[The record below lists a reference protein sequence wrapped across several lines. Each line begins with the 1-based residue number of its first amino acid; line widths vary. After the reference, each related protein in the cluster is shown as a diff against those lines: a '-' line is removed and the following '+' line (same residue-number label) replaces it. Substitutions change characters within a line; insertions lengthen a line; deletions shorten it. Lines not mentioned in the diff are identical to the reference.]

1 MSDTTKAPNGD
12 ELRVEEVE
20 KLKEGFDVK
29 LTWWAIDPKE
39 QTIIV
44 TEIPK
49 KEYGEMDPDEQAKET
64 IDRPAKNIGGEK
76 AKVVTTKKTAKKTT
90 KKDENDKTQKTT
102 TTKKPT
108 TPKKG
113 EGR

>member
-1 MSDTTKAPNGD
+1 MSDTTKTPNGD

-49 KEYGEMDPDEQAKET
+49 KEYGEMDPDKQREDT
-64 IDRPAKNIGGEK
+64 IDRTAKNIGDENSK
-76 AKVVTTKKTAKKTT
+76 SSAKKTAKKST
-90 KKDENDKTQKTT
+90 KKDEKDETSAKKSTVQKN
-102 TTKKPT
+102 
-108 TPKKG
+108 G
-113 EGR
+113 DGR